1 MARKPRYGRKG
12 LAPFLG
18 KRGEFLAT
26 VARFGT
32 KTGWKGG
39 VIKTVLLT
47 NVMLDGKQVADHVWF
62 ACGKRLSGLKEG
74 DVVKF
79 QARVQEY
86 VKGYRGW
93 KEDIIIDNP
102 PSVDLKLS
110 FPTKVEVVNNL
121 A

>member
-1 MARKPRYGRKG
+1 MGT
-12 LAPFLG
+12 
-18 KRGEFLAT
+18 RGEFIAT
-26 VARFGT
+26 VSRFGT
-32 KTGWKGG
+32 KTGWNGEM
-39 VIKTVLLT
+39 IKTVLLT
-47 NVMLDGKQVADHVWF
+47 NVKRDGKLVTDHVWF
-62 ACGKRLSGLKEG
+62 VVGKRLSGLKEG

-110 FPTKVEVVNNL
+110 FPTKVEIVDTTEKKLTN
-121 A
+121 